1 MFYHH
6 CEADKI
12 RRVSFG
18 TAVKNKR
25 RSNQSRNWK
34 HHVELTPFGKE
45 MERDM
50 ECETILFPGIHNRP
64 EMFCQIL
71 TNGNTNDNRRIFP

>member
-1 MFYHH
+1 MLYHH

-12 RRVSFG
+12 RRVSFE
-18 TAVKNKR
+18 TAVKN
-25 RSNQSRNWK
+25 NQSQNWK
-34 HHVELTPFGKE
+34 HHVELTPFRKE

-50 ECETILFPGIHNRP
+50 ECETTLFPGIHNRP
-64 EMFCQIL
+64 KMFCQIL